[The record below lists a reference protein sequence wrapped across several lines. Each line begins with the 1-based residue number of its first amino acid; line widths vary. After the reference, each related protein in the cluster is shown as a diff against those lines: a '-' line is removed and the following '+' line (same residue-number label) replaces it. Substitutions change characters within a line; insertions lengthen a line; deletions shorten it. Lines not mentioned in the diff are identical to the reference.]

1 VRGQHFLAEF
11 VLFDH
16 QFEVDVHVLA
26 ALQVV
31 VLLLL
36 LLPLRLL
43 HLQPPLLPVLLDLLD
58 FLQVA
63 RLLLT
68 SLHLN

>member
-1 VRGQHFLAEF
+1 VGREELLLEAA
-11 VLFDH
+11 LLDH
-16 QFEVDVHVLA
+16 ELEVDVDVLA

-58 FLQVA
+58 LVQVA
-63 RLLLT
+63 AALLLT
-68 SLHLN
+68 SLHI